1 MALIFQELILN
12 LSKYWSDYGCIIQ
25 QPYDIEKGASTMNPA
40 TFLRALGPEP
50 FNTAM
55 VEPCRRPTDARYGE
69 NPNRLGH
76 YFQYQVILKPSPD
89 DAQGIYLKS
98 LEAMGID
105 LSKHDVRFVEDNW
118 ESPTLGAAG
127 VGWEVWLDGMEITQ
141 FTYFQ
146 QVGGLEVKPV
156 ALEITYGL
164 ERIAMYLQNV
174 DSVYDVMWNNSLKYG
189 DIYLQNEIEQSKY
202 NFEYSTSERLFNLF
216 DLSEAECYSCLD
228 AKIVLPAYDWVLK
241 CSHTFNLL
249 DARGV
254 ISKDERINY
263 IKKKKKMA
271 AAVAKL
277 YVEQRKELGYPLLK
291 NNYSVMPN
299 EA

>member
-1 MALIFQELILN
+1 M
-12 LSKYWSDYGCIIQ
+12 
-25 QPYDIEKGASTMNPA
+25 
-40 TFLRALGPEP
+40 
-50 FNTAM
+50 
-55 VEPCRRPTDARYGE
+55 
-69 NPNRLGH
+69 
-76 YFQYQVILKPSPD
+76 
-89 DAQGIYLKS
+89 
-98 LEAMGID
+98 
-105 LSKHDVRFVEDNW
+105 
-118 ESPTLGAAG
+118 
-127 VGWEVWLDGMEITQ
+127 
-141 FTYFQ
+141 
-146 QVGGLEVKPV
+146 
-156 ALEITYGL
+156 
-164 ERIAMYLQNV
+164 
-174 DSVYDVMWNNSLKYG
+174 
-189 DIYLQNEIEQSKY
+189 
-202 NFEYSTSERLFNLF
+202 F

-263 IKKKKKMA
+263 INRVRKI